1 MTNPQDQPEPE
12 SQDQTNDDRGE
23 DHKPHEALTVF
34 YERLRHSID
43 ADELHEFARRPLP
56 DRADQA
62 AFSRFTALLEAVAG
76 NGHTPVED
84 RIFLAE
90 TMPFPNILVKL
101 SQDADPKVRRAVA
114 ANRDDKNWLVGLLTK
129 DEDPQVRAAALLN
142 PMTSWKM
149 RLEGAQDPAT
159 DPDTLNYL
167 AGLGVSEEK
176 DGPMI
181 LASMVR
187 RAVALNPT
195 TPEET
200 IRTLARDDRVEVA
213 HAAQERL
220 GR

>member
-1 MTNPQDQPEPE
+1 MTNPQEQPEPE
-12 SQDQTNDDRGE
+12 SPDQTHDDQGE
-23 DHKPHEALTVF
+23 DRKPHEALTVF
-34 YERLRHSID
+34 YERLRHSTD
-43 ADELHEFARRPLP
+43 TDELHKFARRPLP

-76 NGHTPVED
+76 NDHTPVDD

-129 DEDPQVRAAALLN
+129 DDDPQVRAAALLN

-149 RLEGAQDPAT
+149 RLEGAQDPTT
-159 DPDTLNYL
+159 DSDTLNHL
-167 AGLGVSEEK
+167 AGLGVSEEE

-187 RAVALNPT
+187 RAVALNPAT
-195 TPEET
+195 REET
-200 IRTLARDDRVEVA
+200 VRTLAQDDSIDVA